1 MPDQEKSPQGQI
13 ADLAKAL
20 AEAEGARETV
30 RFLRD
35 LLGNIEPVTRWCPEI
50 AHEICERMA
59 NGETIDQMAKEPH
72 MPDRRSIRK
81 WAEQRPDFG
90 QDYARA
96 RVAQMHAWADQ
107 IVALSDE
114 EVETGYTIRV
124 DLDSADLERIEKNGV
139 VTFKY
144 RRKHIDRA
152 RLMIDTRKWLMA
164 RIAAE
169 DFGEKQQVSVTHSF
183 DQREDDEIMAEL
195 QAALRETGLTIEDV
209 TKMLAGP
216 VQ

>member
-1 MPDQEKSPQGQI
+1 MPRKAKTPEDKI
-13 ADLAKAL
+13 TDLAKAL
-20 AEAEGARETV
+20 AEAEGVRHAV

-35 LLGNIEPVTRWCPEI
+35 LINNIEPVTRWCPEI
-50 AHEICERMA
+50 AHELCERMA

-72 MPDRRSIRK
+72 MPDGRSIRR
-81 WAEQRPDFG
+81 WIEQHPDFG

-107 IVALSDE
+107 IVKLSDE
-114 EVETGYTIRV
+114 NVETDYKVSV
-124 DLDSADLERIEKNGV
+124 DLDSADLEKIEENGV
-139 VTFKY
+139 VIFRYKRKY
-144 RRKHIDRA
+144 IDRA
-152 RLMIDTRKWLMA
+152 KLMIDTRKWLMA

-195 QAALRETGLTIEDV
+195 QATLRETGLSVEDV